1 MPSVETTPGSSTSGT
16 KRTVTDMLM
25 RPSFAPE
32 HPLAATIF
40 YNRQEKKGKKDDG
53 FRVLRWGSLEHDMEL
68 RHGYI
73 VPDGF
78 LVQRH
83 QSFILAR
90 HQITGYNGVEETHTD
105 DGSSFK
111 VRLSRGLHKGAK
123 VQHEVLFKTSFD
135 DTANRMLYA
144 VKAGLSSRFEST
156 DWQPTS
162 TQAWD
167 HFRER
172 QGFEKAKSLSGPRL
186 FGFQSDA
193 VQAHLQALRAPRQQQ
208 ETSDTNMV
216 KTTKARGAEK
226 RVLLKSV
233 VKNLVADSKAAAAQ
247 SASSS
252 SSRPQVLSDF

>member
-1 MPSVETTPGSSTSGT
+1 MPG
-16 KRTVTDMLM
+16 
-25 RPSFAPE
+25 
-32 HPLAATIF
+32 
-40 YNRQEKKGKKDDG
+40 
-53 FRVLRWGSLEHDMEL
+53 
-68 RHGYI
+68 
-73 VPDGF
+73 GF

-135 DTANRMLYA
+135 DTANRML
-144 VKAGLSSRFEST
+144 SRV
-156 DWQPTS
+156 P
-162 TQAWD
+162 
-167 HFRER
+167 
-172 QGFEKAKSLSGPRL
+172 
-186 FGFQSDA
+186 
-193 VQAHLQALRAPRQQQ
+193 
-208 ETSDTNMV
+208 
-216 KTTKARGAEK
+216 
-226 RVLLKSV
+226 LKSV